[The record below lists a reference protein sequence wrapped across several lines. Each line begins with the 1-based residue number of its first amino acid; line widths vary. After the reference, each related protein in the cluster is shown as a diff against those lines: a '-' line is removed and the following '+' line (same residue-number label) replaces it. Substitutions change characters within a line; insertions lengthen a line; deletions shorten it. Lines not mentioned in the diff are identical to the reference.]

1 MASDPGPVIGHEDPA
16 GRPLRRDAA
25 ANRRR
30 LLEAAIEVFA
40 LHGLDAP
47 VEEIAHSA
55 GVGMGTL
62 YRRFPTKEALI
73 EQLAKDLFERVIEAG
88 RRALQATDGTGLEQ
102 FVRDTARLQH
112 AQRGCLARL
121 WGVALPASYIDEF
134 DRILGELLE
143 RSQAGGR
150 VRPDVVVTDLNVVFW
165 AMRGIIETADDH
177 GAKASERHLDLILA
191 GLRPGSDPLTHP
203 PLTREERL
211 EPTRLSRGGGPPRPA
226 ERPAG

>member
-1 MASDPGPVIGHEDPA
+1 MAIDPSPLIAHDAGAAPDA
-16 GRPLRRDAA
+16 GRPLRRDAEE
-25 ANRRR
+25 NRRR
-30 LLEAAIEVFA
+30 LLEAATEVFA

-73 EQLAKDLFERVIEAG
+73 EQLVADLFDRVIEAG
-88 RRALQATDGTGLEQ
+88 RRALGATDGTGLEQ
-102 FVRDTARLQH
+102 FVRETAGLQH

-121 WGVALPASYIDEF
+121 WGVALPESYTTEF
-134 DRILGELLE
+134 DAILGQLLE
-143 RSQAGGR
+143 AAQAGGR
-150 VRPDVVVTDLNVVFW
+150 VRTDVVVTDLNLVFW
-165 AMRGIIETADDH
+165 GLRGIMETAGEH

-191 GLRPGSDPLTHP
+191 GLRPGSAPLPHP

-211 EPTRLSRGGGPPRPA
+211 ASTRS
-226 ERPAG
+226 